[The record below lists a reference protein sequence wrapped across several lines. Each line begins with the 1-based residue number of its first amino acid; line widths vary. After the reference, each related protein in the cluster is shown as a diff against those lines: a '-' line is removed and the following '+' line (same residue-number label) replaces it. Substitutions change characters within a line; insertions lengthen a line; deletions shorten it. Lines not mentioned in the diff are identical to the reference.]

1 MSQRAGDLGSM
12 LMGCGNQSQ
21 IDKYGS
27 EKACINN
34 IMFGQ
39 PETLEHKGS
48 FWDGFDVTKD
58 LIIYGQNPK
67 DMKSTPETKEEKAKR
82 LELLSDRIKNET
94 DEVKKMELQIQQAP
108 LVQELDKEAKR
119 VRKQY
124 IIYGLIAVAGYFA
137 YKKFKK

>member
-1 MSQRAGDLGSM
+1 MK
-12 LMGCGNQSQ
+12 N
-21 IDKYGS
+21 
-27 EKACINN
+27 
-34 IMFGQ
+34 
-39 PETLEHKGS
+39 LENKGS

-58 LIIYGQNPK
+58 LIYIDPRIYGQNPK
-67 DMKSTPETKEEKAKR
+67 DMQSTPETKEEKAKR